1 MCIVL
6 TGEKQLGDDDVLAQ
20 GGTGVEHSWLLDRCS
35 YTRHCFVPPASL
47 PAQRKAVIILSL
59 SPPLYKSAGIDL
71 HDCSLVGFPDQ
82 TKNKVGKDK
91 NRTRSCGCFFGS
103 SFFSEHQTVVCIYSF
118 TAWPHAMLSNSD
130 WQDKVRGCSKSLHC
144 NGWKI

>member
-6 TGEKQLGDDDVLAQ
+6 AGEKQLGYDDVLAR

-71 HDCSLVGFPDQ
+71 HDRNLAGFPDQ
-82 TKNKVGKDK
+82 SKNKVEKDK
-91 NRTRSCGCFFGS
+91 SGPRSCGSFFGS
-103 SFFSEHQTVVCIYSF
+103 SIVPEHQTVVCIYSF
-118 TAWPHAMLSNSD
+118 TALPHAMLNNTD
-130 WQDKVRGCSKSLHC
+130 
-144 NGWKI
+144 